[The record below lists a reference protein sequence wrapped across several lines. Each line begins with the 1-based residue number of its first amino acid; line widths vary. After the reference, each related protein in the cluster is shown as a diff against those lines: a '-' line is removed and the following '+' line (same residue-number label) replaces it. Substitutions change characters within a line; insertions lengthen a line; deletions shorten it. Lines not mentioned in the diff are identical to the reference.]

1 MASQWMKK
9 RKLITGVTGKDL
21 SLKIT
26 AEEDTR
32 MNPTA
37 KHFDL
42 RAQNGRFIRL
52 SVKKYES
59 GVYAHIKLFK
69 IEGCTS
75 AKSATDCLN
84 WVRVNQLGLTMDEL
98 IAITGI
104 TGSVP
109 SESLS
114 SEDLEKREEFEEVI
128 SDMLEPNQKCEEVR
142 ADLTQI
148 TSTVE
153 LGDSEEEAD
162 AERSDVVAKQFI
174 DLPQSQP
181 NADEMWQSK
190 ICITNKN
197 GKKKIPKKF

>member
-84 WVRVNQLGLTMDEL
+84 WVRVNQLRLTMDEL
-98 IAITGI
+98 IVITGI
-104 TGSVP
+104 TGCVP

-142 ADLTQI
+142 ADLKQI

-162 AERSDVVAKQFI
+162 AERLEVVAKQFI

>member
-1 MASQWMKK
+1 MASQWMTK

-142 ADLTQI
+142 ADLKQI

-162 AERSDVVAKQFI
+162 AERSEVVAKQFI

>member
-84 WVRVNQLGLTMDEL
+84 WVQVNQLGLTMDEL
-98 IAITGI
+98 IAVTGI

-142 ADLTQI
+142 ADL
-148 TSTVE
+148 
-153 LGDSEEEAD
+153 
-162 AERSDVVAKQFI
+162 K
-174 DLPQSQP
+174 
-181 NADEMWQSK
+181 
-190 ICITNKN
+190 
-197 GKKKIPKKF
+197 

>member
-26 AEEDTR
+26 SEEDAR

-84 WVRVNQLGLTMDEL
+84 WVRVNQLGITMDEL

-142 ADLTQI
+142 ADLKQI

-162 AERSDVVAKQFI
+162 AERSEVEAKQII

>member
-21 SLKIT
+21 SRKIT

-128 SDMLEPNQKCEEVR
+128 SDMIEPNQKCEEVR
-142 ADLTQI
+142 ADLKQI

-162 AERSDVVAKQFI
+162 AERSEVVAKQFI